1 MVALSKLSPEEVR
14 LHIDLWK
21 HGIHPSRTA
30 FSLHQVCQE
39 AQRSLIQSKESETY
53 LIIRTK
59 RKRSDILL
67 VILYKKKAV
76 TVRLSVR
83 CSSALPSLQLPPRG
97 SHPAAPSCPDRPRTT
112 PPRSRL
118 PAPSPSLRSS
128 APGPRHGLT
137 CSRLCSRAPVSTSI
151 TLRRVPQGQN
161 MAVPSRL
168 TWGESEERGAGAGL
182 PRGEGSKAPAE
193 GGGGL
198 ALPARGHRCRRA
210 PSSWTRRSWKGTE
223 TKERDEGRAAGP

>member
-39 AQRSLIQSKESETY
+39 AQRSLTQSKESETY

-97 SHPAAPSCPDRPRTT
+97 ITPSSPQLPGQTPHNPTT
-112 PPRSRL
+112 L
-118 PAPSPSLRSS
+118 PAPSPIPSEQR
-128 APGPRHGLT
+128 P
-137 CSRLCSRAPVSTSI
+137 RAPPRPH
-151 TLRRVPQGQN
+151 LLE
-161 MAVPSRL
+161 AVQPRPRL
-168 TWGESEERGAGAGL
+168 HVHHVEAGAAGAEHGGAVTADLGRERGAGAGL

-198 ALPARGHRCRRA
+198 ALPARGRRCRRA
-210 PSSWTRRSWKGTE
+210 PSSWTRRS
-223 TKERDEGRAAGP
+223 